1 MSLALLAVAA
11 VLWAGLVYF
20 FHHYR
25 IWFFYYVAGAVGLAL
40 LIIGIGRF
48 ALPFELWLKETSA
61 YWTHYVALWF
71 GIQTRI
77 FTEAPGAILV
87 MVIPQGQGWTFL
99 EIGIECSGLLEQAV
113 LIGLVAFYPG
123 IGTAVRIRGLIIGV
137 LVTYL
142 GNIIRILFIVVALA
156 YLGKASLFIS
166 HTIIGRIIF
175 FLFVVAIFWLIITR
189 PTLNQIRKNLAAGHT
204 G

>member
-1 MSLALLAVAA
+1 MSFSLLIIAA

-20 FHHYR
+20 FFRYR
-25 IWFFYYVAGAVGLAL
+25 IWFFYYLTGAVGLAL
-40 LIIGIGRF
+40 LIIGFGRF
-48 ALPFELWLKETSA
+48 LLPFELWLKETSA
-61 YWTHYVALWF
+61 YLTHYLAIWF

-113 LIGLVAFYPG
+113 LIGLVLFYPG
-123 IGTAVRIRGLIIGV
+123 IGALARIRGLLFGI
-137 LVTYL
+137 LATYI
-142 GNIIRILFIVVALA
+142 GNIVRILFIVIALA
-156 YLGKASLFIS
+156 YMGKASLFIS

-175 FLFVVAIFWLIITR
+175 FLFVVAIFWIIITR
-189 PTLNQIRKNLAAGHT
+189 PTLDRIRKNLTASRAS
-204 G
+204 